1 MSEALLNE
9 VKLIA
14 VAEFVEEGL
23 AGLGILDDADEI
35 LHSYYEEGGFDSV
48 KKAQKYYNNAIAFVN
63 ETLDDPN
70 RTIAFITDAE
80 VLDWFSNDV

>member
-14 VAEFVEEGL
+14 VAEFVEDAL
-23 AGLGILDDADEI
+23 YGLGIVDDADEA
-35 LHSYYEEGGFDSV
+35 LDSYFAEGGMEGA
-48 KKAQKYYNNAIAFVN
+48 KTGQKYYNNAIAFVN

-70 RTIAFITDAE
+70 RTIDFITDAE